1 MTKKLFV
8 AALAI
13 LALTS
18 INAQRANAQTS
29 CPNSATFGVSPAL
42 PINKNLQSQIEVTYF
57 TTDDPNVFISEKAG
71 IGRSASYT
79 RLNTPQFV
87 AQIEALRREGQASI
101 RKQQSAAPHLGEL
114 AMMDLERNN
123 GQAKMINA
131 NHASSANSL
140 ENLDRKSEIKVSK
153 GSSLDGD
160 YYRVNLLSWFV
171 DVTAQGG
178 QKVVDYDANVL
189 LKPGETAI
197 FKLRSDYEV
206 KRSGAARSYIAV
218 TMRAVNS
225 VGVAANKSQKRSCAS
240 TSGQTRSCVIASI
253 R

>member
-1 MTKKLFV
+1 MTKKFFV

-13 LALTS
+13 FALTS
-18 INAQRANAQTS
+18 INAHRANAQSS
-29 CPNSATFGVSPAL
+29 CPNAATFGVPSAGPV
-42 PINKNLQSQIEVTYF
+42 NKSLQSQIEVTYF
-57 TTDDPNVFISEKAG
+57 SSDDRNAFISEKAG
-71 IGRSASYT
+71 IKQSASYT
-79 RLNTPQFV
+79 RLSAKQFV
-87 AQIEALRREGQASI
+87 AQLEVLRRDGVASI
-101 RKQQSAAPHLGEL
+101 RKQQSATSYLGEL
-114 AMMDLERNN
+114 AEMNLERDSAN
-123 GQAKMINA
+123 GMIHA
-131 NHASSANSL
+131 SHASSNPL
-140 ENLDRKSEIKVSK
+140 ESLDRKSEIRVSK
-153 GSSLDGD
+153 GTSLDGD

-218 TMRAVNS
+218 TMRSVNN
-225 VGVAANKSQKRSCAS
+225 VTVASL
-240 TSGQTRSCVIASI
+240 TRSCTG